1 MGFAAGSHDADDD
14 ADPLWRV
21 AVEYGELKKRA
32 DRLPADADA
41 LRELA
46 VEGILRRT
54 LQVIGHFRRKTHT
67 VRTPWPEAGS
77 GEIALLETLDRAPIV
92 DEIRPED
99 ILVEARIEKPLD
111 VAMLIDT
118 SLSMNG
124 RKIALCAVGAAVLA
138 LRLRADAYSLV
149 AFGST
154 ARVLKAMGGKATL
167 REMIVAILDAPV
179 LGYTNIEA
187 ALATGLA
194 QLRRGRAALKV
205 GILLT
210 DGKHTAGG
218 DPEPTARRYRRL
230 EVLMTE
236 DYNMDRDAC
245 QRLAAAGHGHVTEV
259 RRYRHLPDRL
269 LELLRSLQR

>member
-1 MGFAAGSHDADDD
+1 MGFATGASDEDDD
-14 ADPLWRV
+14 ADPLWQV
-21 AVEYGELKKRA
+21 AVEYGDLKQQA
-32 DRLPADADA
+32 DRLPVNAEA
-41 LRELA
+41 LREMA

-54 LQVIGHFRRKTHT
+54 LRVIGHFRRKTHT
-67 VRTPWPEAGS
+67 ARVSWTEAGA
-77 GEIALLETLDRAPIV
+77 GEVALLETLDRAPIV
-92 DEIRPED
+92 DQIRPDD
-99 ILVEARIEKPLD
+99 ILVETRIEKPLD
-111 VAMLIDT
+111 VAMMIDT

-138 LRLRADAYSLV
+138 LRLRADAYALV
-149 AFGST
+149 AFGSS
-154 ARVLKAMGGKATL
+154 ARVLKAMGAKATL
-167 REMIVAILDAPV
+167 RETIVAILDAPV

-187 ALATGLA
+187 ALATGLR

-210 DGKHTAGG
+210 DGKHTAGR
-218 DPEPTARRYRRL
+218 DPEPTARLYRRL

-245 QRLAAAGHGHVTEV
+245 RRLAAAGHGHVTEV